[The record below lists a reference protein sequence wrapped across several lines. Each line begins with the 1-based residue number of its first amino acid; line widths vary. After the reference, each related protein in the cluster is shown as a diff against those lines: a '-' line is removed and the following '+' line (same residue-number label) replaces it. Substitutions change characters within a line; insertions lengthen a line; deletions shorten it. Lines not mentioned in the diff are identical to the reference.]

1 MKISASFTDE
11 EMQWAMRLRR
21 LLRVAFPDVTGGE
34 IKHKDKPFKH
44 MYFGVKMPK
53 SYGKHV
59 DMR

>member
-11 EMQWAMRLRR
+11 EMQSAMKFRR
-21 LLRVAFPDVTGGE
+21 FLRVLFPEVTGGE

-53 SYGKHV
+53 SCEKHA